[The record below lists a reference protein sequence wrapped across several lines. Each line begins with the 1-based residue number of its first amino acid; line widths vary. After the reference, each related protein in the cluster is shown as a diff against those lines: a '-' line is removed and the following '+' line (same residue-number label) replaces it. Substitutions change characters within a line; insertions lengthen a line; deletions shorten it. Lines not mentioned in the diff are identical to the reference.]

1 MEKKSEKGVDK
12 CGGLRYYF
20 NPVLESSSVC
30 LGLLTRRQVQEWF
43 SFICFPLLGHGGTEG
58 SRRGD
63 LKYKGYGWP
72 FSPDTFR
79 SHLGSRL
86 VRGSTSL
93 KEKH

>member
-20 NPVLESSSVC
+20 NPVLESSSS

-43 SFICFPLLGHGGTEG
+43 ISSVFRSWVMVGTEG

-63 LKYKGYGWP
+63 
-72 FSPDTFR
+72 F
-79 SHLGSRL
+79 
-86 VRGSTSL
+86 
-93 KEKH
+93 KH